1 MLADFAFPRLTKAA
15 RILLGAGYP
24 MPAMKTAVARAAVV
38 RSASAGTG
46 FWRILIVL
54 SAFALL
60 WLEVVN
66 HLRNE
71 WSLNAQYSYGWIVPF
86 LAAFV
91 FWRRWSQRPTA
102 EPPSSRALPIT
113 LIVLCALFLFPIRL
127 IAEANPDWRL
137 VSWAFAVTAA
147 TLSISFIYLLGGFG
161 WLRQFAFP
169 ILFFLVAVP
178 WPVQFEQ
185 HVIQGLMRAVTAI
198 NVSIL
203 NAIGVPALQ
212 HGNVIEVA
220 SGLIGIEEACSGV
233 RSLQATLMISLFLGE
248 LYSFNWPRRI
258 LLVVAGAF
266 LAFVSNIGRTAM
278 LVWIGANRGTD
289 ALEKWHDPAGLTILL
304 ICLFGLWFISLF
316 IRRRS
321 GAEGAFAERSVSLPN
336 KQPTPRVLRAV
347 AGLAIWVIVIE
358 CGAQLWYGLHQFD
371 PKLRW
376 SVSWPTSEAEYKSVP
391 IASEAAGMLR
401 YSDGGGA
408 TWNSKEGHR
417 WLMYFFYWLPGR
429 TAALFVKIHRP
440 EKCLPAAGLTL
451 LRDNGIGLIRVNGV
465 NLPIRSYIF
474 DDAGAPLHVYYCYW
488 DARSSYETVAAA
500 EEEDWSMGGRVRAAL
515 RGRREVG
522 AQMIEL
528 AVWGYEDDTSALEAL
543 RQQLTDIVHPGQP
556 G

>member
-1 MLADFAFPRLTKAA
+1 
-15 RILLGAGYP
+15 
-24 MPAMKTAVARAAVV
+24 MPAMKTAVARVDVV
-38 RSASAGTG
+38 RPASAETG
-46 FWRILIVL
+46 FWRIGIVFC
-54 SAFALL
+54 AFALL
-60 WLEVVN
+60 WLEVIN

-71 WSLNAQYSYGWIVPF
+71 WSLNAQYSYGWAVPL
-86 LAAFV
+86 LAAFI
-91 FWRRWSQRPTA
+91 FWRRWSQRPVP

-113 LIVLCALFLFPIRL
+113 LILLCALVLFPIRF

-147 TLSISFIYLLGGFG
+147 VLSISFIYLRGGFG

-169 ILFFLVAVP
+169 FLFFLVAVP
-178 WPVQFEQ
+178 WPVRFEQ

-212 HGNVIEVA
+212 HGNVIEVT

-248 LYSFNWPRRI
+248 LYSFNWPRRL
-258 LLVVAGAF
+258 LLVVAGAS
-266 LAFVSNIGRTAM
+266 LAFVSNVGRTAI
-278 LVWIGANRGTD
+278 LVWIGANRGTGV
-289 ALEKWHDPAGLTILL
+289 LENWHDPAGLTIML
-304 ICLFGLWFISLF
+304 ICLFGLWFIGLF
-316 IRRRS
+316 LRRRS
-321 GAEGAFAERSVSLPN
+321 GPEAALADRSVSRPN
-336 KQPTPRVLRAV
+336 QEPTPRILGAV

-376 SVSWPTSEAEYKSVP
+376 SVSWPTSQAEFKSIP

-408 TWNSKEGHR
+408 TWNSKEGRR
-417 WLMYFFYWLPGR
+417 WLMYFFHWLPGR

-451 LRDNGIGLIRVNGV
+451 QRDNGIGLIRVNGV
-465 NLPIRSYIF
+465 NLPIRSYVF
-474 DDAGAPLHVYYCYW
+474 DDAGATLHVYYCYW
-488 DARSSYETVAAA
+488 DARSSYQTVAAA
-500 EEEDWSMGGRVRAAL
+500 EEEDWSPGGRVRAAL

-543 RQQLTDIVHPGQP
+543 RKQLTDIVHPGQP